1 MTPRPYVIVRGNF
14 GRMGASDV
22 AEVSTV
28 RAPTMA
34 PTPAPAPAPADSIS
48 ARVWLT
54 EMREMRHEQQRE
66 RKEQTDAFVA
76 ALDTLGGKLDT
87 NMAAMRQELR
97 RHLNVLMLTFVLAF
111 VVLAG
116 LAGVGIYVKGFGIT
130 AQNAPDG
137 APPAS
142 ATPPTPDAP

>member
-1 MTPRPYVIVRGNF
+1 
-14 GRMGASDV
+14 
-22 AEVSTV
+22 
-28 RAPTMA
+28 
-34 PTPAPAPAPADSIS
+34 
-48 ARVWLT
+48 
-54 EMREMRHEQQRE
+54 MREMRHEQQRE

-116 LAGVGIYVKGFGIT
+116 LAGVGIYVKGFGFT
-130 AQNAPDG
+130 AQNTPH
-137 APPAS
+137 APPTAS
-142 ATPPTPDAP
+142 APAAPTTPDAP